1 MYSNFLLT
9 NNQQLDGQQLSF
21 QWCVIGGNW
30 AMVLSFITT
39 VLCLLMTYKFNH
51 YFSIPAQVSAH
62 IATIVFAAM
71 FKIGYVIRCVGLH
84 GLGCYVK

>member
-9 NNQQLDGQQLSF
+9 GAQQLDNQQRGF

-30 AMVLSFITT
+30 AMVMSFMTT
-39 VLCLLMTYKFNH
+39 ALCLLITYKFNH

-62 IATIVFAAM
+62 IATIVFAAF
-71 FKIGYVIRCVGLH
+71 FKVGYVVRCVGLH
-84 GLGCYVK
+84 GLGYSVK